1 MQAKHIVIVI
11 VLLIIA
17 IITLTLP
24 EIPKGYH
31 YQPEK
36 EKETS
41 KCKPELTIEQ
51 MKQRFLDKTLPAIKS
66 AKDEFDGKYI
76 YAYELSRLAS
86 LSTSQTLEIRA
97 YQEEYDAET
106 LEELLIKMRTHPT
119 SIILA
124 QAALESGWGTS
135 RFYNE
140 ANNIFGIWS
149 CDKDEPRIAAQE
161 SRGDKKI
168 YIKRYESLEDSVKDY
183 FLLIAKG
190 PYRDFRE
197 ARLEEFNAFKL
208 IGNLQMYSELR
219 EEYVERLYYVL
230 KKNSFYTYDT
240 PKSTPLPLPEV
251 LTKKGSKPAPNN
263 SEVLWSD
270 G

>member
-1 MQAKHIVIVI
+1 MQTKHIAIVI
-11 VLLIIA
+11 ILLIIA
-17 IITLTLP
+17 IITLRLP
-24 EIPKGYH
+24 EIPKEYH
-31 YQPEK
+31 YQPEI

-41 KCKPELTIEQ
+41 KRKPELTIEQ
-51 MKQRFLDKTLPAIKS
+51 KKQRFLDKTLPAIKS
-66 AKDEFDGKYI
+66 AKDEFDGKYN
-76 YAYELSRLAS
+76 YAYELSMLPS
-86 LSTSQTLEIRA
+86 LDAAQKRDIEA
-97 YQEEYDAET
+97 YQHEYNAET
-106 LEELLIKMRTHPT
+106 LDELLIRMRTHPA

-149 CDKDEPRIAAQE
+149 FDKNEPRIAAKE
-161 SRGDKKI
+161 SRGNKKI

-197 ARLEEFNAFKL
+197 ARAHEFNAFKL

-230 KKNSFYTYDT
+230 KKNRFYTYDT
-240 PKSTPLPLPEV
+240 PESTPCPLSEV
-251 LTKKGSKPAPNN
+251 LTKKRSEPGLSD
-263 SEVLWSD
+263 SEVAWSD